1 MIVEG
6 LQETLESYIKSKK
19 DPLDVI
25 MGQDDAKT
33 AILASVLAGHHVLIE
48 GPPGV
53 GKTTL
58 ARNLASIL
66 PAVEAVSECPFHCDP
81 VEPVCPACTTKIKN
95 GEKLDTV
102 SISGAERFVRI
113 QGSPDLTTE
122 DLLGDIDPT
131 MAFKYG
137 PHDWRAFTPGKLLK
151 GNRGIIFFDELNRIP
166 EKLQNALL
174 QVLEE
179 HTATIGPYDVDYSA
193 NFLMI
198 ATMNPREHA
207 GVEELSD
214 VLLDRFDVVTMTY
227 PETAEQEQTILKKY
241 GKKIEGITL
250 SDTIL
255 ENIVNL
261 IRATRVEPWDKEM
274 DQGASV
280 RAALALYEKAQAI
293 AWLKETK
300 EVASEHVRSAAVS
313 TIAGRIKPS
322 PESKFYDDNIGLV
335 EEMLKEIFKL

>member
-1 MIVEG
+1 
-6 LQETLESYIKSKK
+6 
-19 DPLDVI
+19 
-25 MGQDDAKT
+25 
-33 AILASVLAGHHVLIE
+33 VLIE

-58 ARNLASIL
+58 ARNLAAIL
-66 PAVEAVSECPFHCDP
+66 PAVDAVEDCPFHCDP
-81 VEPVCPACTTKIKN
+81 KEPVCPACTA
-95 GEKLDTV
+95 KLEEGKKLNIV
-102 SISGAERFVRI
+102 SISGPARFVRI

-122 DLLGDIDPT
+122 DLLGDIDPS
-131 MAFKYG
+131 MAFKFG

-179 HTATIGPYDVDYSA
+179 HTATIGPYDVDYAA

-227 PETAEQEQTILKKY
+227 PETAEQERTILTKY
-241 GKKIEGITL
+241 GKKIEGINV
-250 SDTIL
+250 SDNIL
-255 ENIVNL
+255 DRMVNL
-261 IRATRVEPWDKEM
+261 IRATREEPWKKEM
-274 DQGASV
+274 DQSASV
-280 RAALALYEKAQAI
+280 RAALALYEKSQAF
-293 AWLKETK
+293 AWLESGK
-300 EVASEHVRSAAVS
+300 EVTAGHIRTAAVS
-313 TIAGRIKPS
+313 TMAGRIKPS
-322 PESKFYDDNIGLV
+322 PESKYYDDNIGLV
-335 EEMLKEIFKL
+335 EEMVKEIFKA

>member
-6 LQETLESYIKSKK
+6 LLETLKKYLKSGK
-19 DPLDVI
+19 DPLEVI
-25 MGQDDAKT
+25 MGQNDAKK

-66 PAVEAVSECPFHCDP
+66 PAVEAVEECPFHCDP
-81 VEPVCPACTTKIKN
+81 KAPVCPACTA
-95 GEKLDTV
+95 KLEEGKKLNSV
-102 SISGAERFVRI
+102 SISGPERFVRI

-131 MAFKYG
+131 MAFKFG

-151 GNRGIIFFDELNRIP
+151 GNRGIIFFDELNRVP

-179 HTATIGPYDVDYSA
+179 HTATIGPYDVDYAA

-227 PETAEQEQTILKKY
+227 PETAEQERTILTKY
-241 GKKIEGITL
+241 GKKIEGI
-250 SDTIL
+250 S
-255 ENIVNL
+255 
-261 IRATRVEPWDKEM
+261 
-274 DQGASV
+274 
-280 RAALALYEKAQAI
+280 
-293 AWLKETK
+293 
-300 EVASEHVRSAAVS
+300 
-313 TIAGRIKPS
+313 
-322 PESKFYDDNIGLV
+322 
-335 EEMLKEIFKL
+335 